1 VSELPERL
9 EANRHRDLI
18 KRGRT
23 PGWRR
28 LGMLG
33 MGLAVVLA
41 LFNRFGQEP
50 STSRAAGPA
59 ATLAVRA
66 PEAVRGGLLWQAR
79 IEVVAR
85 NAIEHPRLVLDQ
97 GWLEGMQVN
106 TLKPEAVSEASRQG
120 RLVLSY
126 DRLDAGDRL
135 VVWLQFQ
142 SDPTH
147 AGTRDQAVE
156 LDDAANPLVRV
167 ERTMRV
173 LP

>member
-1 VSELPERL
+1 M
-9 EANRHRDLI
+9 AI
-18 KRGRT
+18 
-23 PGWRR
+23 
-28 LGMLG
+28 
-33 MGLAVVLA
+33 AIALA

-50 STSRAAGPA
+50 RTSQAAGPA
-59 ATLAVRA
+59 GTLTVKA
-66 PEAVRGGLLWQAR
+66 PQAVRGGLLWQAR

-85 NAIEHPRLVLDQ
+85 TAIEHPRLVLDQ

-106 TLKPEAVSEASRQG
+106 TLKPEAVSEASRDG
-120 RLVLSY
+120 LLVLSY
-126 DRLDAGDRL
+126 DSLDAGDRL

-147 AGTRDQAVE
+147 VGKREQAVE
-156 LDDAANPLVRV
+156 LDDAANLLARV